1 MEKTAVKGKGSK
13 TKKKSGAPS
22 SGKKGSRKKSGT
34 GGVRRDIIEPVS
46 AFFRNEVVRFV
57 AGVIFGILAVF
68 TFVSI
73 ISYLFTWAEDQSLL
87 TDDNIFSNIVTAENV
102 GGKVGFLSAN
112 LLVSKW
118 FGLGAFII
126 PFFFAGVSV
135 YCFRKGKIRLV
146 RLFAL
151 SLMGCIVLSTVFS
164 YIFSFTSA
172 NDLFG
177 DGAGGSYGYYINEWL
192 VSMTG
197 AFGAACIILFFLILW
212 IILLNTKIVRKITG
226 FFDSLFAKAGQGE
239 ASAEGV
245 PAAEGQEGEAGEDD
259 GGDDDGG
266 DEGDGDDEG
275 DDWDE
280 EDGEDDD
287 SEEDEGDS
295 EDEGE
300 AGEEDGEKERG
311 GQDGPVFEIIEQPL
325 PRPVEPRSSE
335 AASSVAASTA
345 AAAGQPGTAGMPS
358 GTEVPAASVP
368 GAQDVPPLEVLN
380 ADGADYSEV
389 LTDEQWRTRYDP
401 RLSLSTYRMP
411 DLSLLKDYSDQ
422 TYDVT
427 REELEKNNRRI
438 VTTLK
443 DYKISISKISAR
455 VGPTVTLYEVVP
467 APGVRVAQIMRLEDD
482 IARSLAARGVRV
494 VTLAGTNAIG
504 IEVANEKPSIV
515 SMRSILEDP
524 KFNAVAGKYDLP
536 VVIGRTISN
545 EAMSFDLTKMPH
557 LLVAGATGQGKSV
570 GLNAIITSLLYHKHP
585 SELKFVLVDPKKV
598 ELSLYAPLEKHYLAK
613 LPDSDEAIITDT
625 KRVVYTLRSLCK
637 LMDRRYDLLK
647 AASVR
652 NVKEY
657 NEKFLSRR
665 LNPYKGHEYMPYIVV
680 IIDEFADLLMT
691 AGREIEEPIARL
703 AQLARA
709 IGIHLVIATQRPT
722 TNIITGTIK
731 ANFPARIAFRVMSS
745 VDSKTILDQTGAK
758 QLIGRGDMLIATG
771 SSEPVRVQC
780 AFIDTPEVE
789 NVARFV
795 SSQAGFGGAY
805 LLPECEMDEGEDGPV
820 KKLSGGNRDDLFKEA
835 ARLIVRE
842 QQGSTSLIQRKMN
855 LGYNRAGRIMD
866 QLEDAG
872 IVGPSEGSKPR
883 QVRITSLES
892 LEELLSTL

>member
-1 MEKTAVKGKGSK
+1 MEKAAVNGKGGK
-13 TKKKSGAPS
+13 AKKKSAP
-22 SGKKGSRKKSGT
+22 KAKKKSKSKRKST
-34 GGVRRDIIEPVS
+34 FAPLLS
-46 AFFRNEVVRFV
+46 FLQNEVVRFV
-57 AGVIFGILAVF
+57 AGVVFAILSIF

-73 ISYLFTWAEDQSLL
+73 LSYLFTWAEDQSLL
-87 TDDNIFSNIVTAENV
+87 SDDNLFSNIVTAENL
-102 GGKVGFLSAN
+102 GGKLGFLSAN

-126 PFFFAGVSV
+126 PFFFAGVAV
-135 YCFRKGKIRLV
+135 YCFRRGRV
-146 RLFAL
+146 RLLRLFTL

-164 YIFSFTSA
+164 FIFSFTSA
-172 NDLFG
+172 KTLFG

-197 AFGAACIILFFLILW
+197 VFGAACIIGFFLILW
-212 IILLNTKIVRKITG
+212 IILLNTKIVQKITSL
-226 FFDSLFAKAGQGE
+226 FDSLFNKKKETDGP
-239 ASAEGV
+239 EGI
-245 PAAEGQEGEAGEDD
+245 ERQEEDEYMVEEDDEDEDEDDEEDDDDEEDEEDEENEEDD
-259 GGDDDGG
+259 GDGKG
-266 DEGDGDDEG
+266 NTDGSEEETGTAGADGD
-275 DDWDE
+275 
-280 EDGEDDD
+280 
-287 SEEDEGDS
+287 
-295 EDEGE
+295 
-300 AGEEDGEKERG
+300 
-311 GQDGPVFEIIEQPL
+311 PVFEIIEQPV
-325 PRPVEPRSSE
+325 PEP
-335 AASSVAASTA
+335 
-345 AAAGQPGTAGMPS
+345 
-358 GTEVPAASVP
+358 VPAVEVERSEP
-368 GAQDVPPLEVLN
+368 EQQPDVPPLEVLSGE
-380 ADGADYSEV
+380 ASDFSAV
-389 LTDEQWRTRYDP
+389 LSDDQWRARYDP
-401 RLSLSTYRMP
+401 RLSLSNYRMP

-422 TYDVT
+422 TNEVSRD
-427 REELEKNNRRI
+427 ELEKNNRRI
-438 VTTLK
+438 VSTLK

-494 VTLAGTNAIG
+494 VTLTGTNAIG

-524 KFNAVAGKYDLP
+524 KFNSVAGKYDLP

-570 GLNAIITSLLYHKHP
+570 GLNAIITSLLYRKHP

-598 ELSLYAPLEKHYLAK
+598 ELSLYSPLEKHYLAK
-613 LPDSDEAIITDT
+613 LPDAEEAIITDT

-745 VDSKTILDQTGAK
+745 VDSKTILDQTGAN
-758 QLIGRGDMLIATG
+758 QLVGRGDMLISTG

-789 NVARFV
+789 NIATFI
-795 SSQAGFGGAY
+795 SAQAGFGGAY
-805 LLPECEMDEGEDGPV
+805 LLPECDMEDGEDGPV
-820 KKLSGGNRDDLFKEA
+820 KKLSGGARDDLFKEA

-883 QVRITSLES
+883 QVRITSIES

>member
-1 MEKTAVKGKGSK
+1 MEKAAVKGKEGK
-13 TKKKSGAPS
+13 GKKKSAAGAKKKG
-22 SGKKGSRKKSGT
+22 SGKKTSASRRS
-34 GGVRRDIIEPVS
+34 RSNAMAPVL
-46 AFFRNEVVRFV
+46 AFLQNEVVRFV
-57 AGVIFGILAVF
+57 AGVVFAILSIF
-68 TFVSI
+68 TFVSLL
-73 ISYLFTWAEDQSLL
+73 SYLFTWAEDQSLL
-87 TDDNIFSNIVTAENV
+87 SDDNLFSNIVTAENI
-102 GGKVGFLSAN
+102 GGKLGFLSAN

-126 PFFFAGVSV
+126 PFFFAGVAV
-135 YCFRKGKIRLV
+135 YCFRKGRVRLL

-151 SLMGCIVLSTVFS
+151 SLMGCIVLSTAFS
-164 YIFSFTSA
+164 FIFSFTSA
-172 NDLFG
+172 KALFG

-197 AFGAACIILFFLILW
+197 AFGAACIIFFFLVLW
-212 IILLNTKIVRKITG
+212 AILLNTKIVRKITA
-226 FFDSLFAKAGQGE
+226 FFDSLFAKKE
-239 ASAEGV
+239 
-245 PAAEGQEGEAGEDD
+245 EAGAQSPEEEMTDEDGADGDNEEDD
-259 GGDDDGG
+259 DGDDD
-266 DEGDGDDEG
+266 D

-280 EDGEDDD
+280 EDD
-287 SEEDEGDS
+287 EENENEEEG
-295 EDEGE
+295 
-300 AGEEDGEKERG
+300 GEEEEPAAEAPKQ
-311 GQDGPVFEIIEQPL
+311 QDGPVFEIIDQPV
-325 PRPVEPRSSE
+325 PEPVR
-335 AASSVAASTA
+335 SVAVTA
-345 AAAGQPGTAGMPS
+345 AEQVSQISQAAPVPVGEPSAAVAAGAVAAAVS
-358 GTEVPAASVP
+358 GNAAEAVS
-368 GAQDVPPLEVLN
+368 QDIPPLQILN
-380 ADGADYSEV
+380 GDPTDYSAV
-389 LTDEQWRTRYDP
+389 LSDEQWKTRYDP

-422 TYDVT
+422 THEVS

-438 VTTLK
+438 VSTLK

-515 SMRSILEDP
+515 SMKSIMEDP
-524 KFNAVAGKYDLP
+524 KFNAAKYDLP

-545 EAMSFDLTKMPH
+545 EAMSFDLAKMPH

-570 GLNAIITSLLYHKHP
+570 GLNAIITSLLYKKHP

-598 ELSLYAPLEKHYLAK
+598 ELSLYSPLEKHYLAK
-613 LPDSDEAIITDT
+613 LPDAEEAIITDT

-637 LMDRRYDLLK
+637 LMDHRYDLLK

-745 VDSKTILDQTGAK
+745 IDSKTILDQTGAN
-758 QLIGRGDMLIATG
+758 QLVGRGDMLISTG

-789 NVARFV
+789 NIATFI
-795 SSQAGFGGAY
+795 SSQTGFGGAY
-805 LLPECEMDEGEDGPV
+805 LLPECEMEDGEDGPV
-820 KKLSGGNRDDLFKEA
+820 KKLSGGARDDLFKEA

-892 LEELLSTL
+892 LDELLSTL

>member
-1 MEKTAVKGKGSK
+1 MEKTAVKGKEGK
-13 TKKKSGAPS
+13 GKKKSAAGAKKKG
-22 SGKKGSRKKSGT
+22 SGKKTSASRRS
-34 GGVRRDIIEPVS
+34 RSNAMAPVL
-46 AFFRNEVVRFV
+46 AFLQNEVVRFV
-57 AGVIFGILAVF
+57 AGVVFAILSIF
-68 TFVSI
+68 TFVSLL
-73 ISYLFTWAEDQSLL
+73 SYLFTWAEDQSLL
-87 TDDNIFSNIVTAENV
+87 SDDNLFSNIVTAENI
-102 GGKVGFLSAN
+102 GGKLGFLSAN

-126 PFFFAGVSV
+126 PFFFAGVAV
-135 YCFRKGKIRLV
+135 YCFRKGRVRLL

-151 SLMGCIVLSTVFS
+151 SLMGCIVLSTAFS
-164 YIFSFTSA
+164 FIFSFTSA
-172 NDLFG
+172 KALFG

-197 AFGAACIILFFLILW
+197 AFGAACIIFFFLVLW
-212 IILLNTKIVRKITG
+212 AILLNTKIVRKITA
-226 FFDSLFAKAGQGE
+226 FFDSLFAKKE
-239 ASAEGV
+239 
-245 PAAEGQEGEAGEDD
+245 EAGAQSPEEEMTDEDGADGDNEEEDD
-259 GGDDDGG
+259 GDDD
-266 DEGDGDDEG
+266 DEDE
-275 DDWDE
+275 DWDE
-280 EDGEDDD
+280 EDDED
-287 SEEDEGDS
+287 SENEE
-295 EDEGE
+295 EGE
-300 AGEEDGEKERG
+300 EVEPAAEEAPKQ
-311 GQDGPVFEIIEQPL
+311 QDGPVFEIIDQPV
-325 PRPVEPRSSE
+325 PEPVR
-335 AASSVAASTA
+335 SVAMTAEEQVSQISQAAPVPVGEPSAAVAAGAVA
-345 AAAGQPGTAGMPS
+345 AAVS
-358 GTEVPAASVP
+358 GNAAEAVS
-368 GAQDVPPLEVLN
+368 QDIPPLQILN
-380 ADGADYSEV
+380 GDPTDYSAV
-389 LTDEQWRTRYDP
+389 LSDEQWKTRYDP

-422 TYDVT
+422 THEVS

-438 VTTLK
+438 VSTLK

-515 SMRSILEDP
+515 SMKSIMEDP
-524 KFNAVAGKYDLP
+524 KFNAAKYDLP

-545 EAMSFDLTKMPH
+545 EAMSFDLAKMPH

-570 GLNAIITSLLYHKHP
+570 GLNAIITSLLYKKHP

-598 ELSLYAPLEKHYLAK
+598 ELSLYSPLEKHYLAK
-613 LPDSDEAIITDT
+613 LPDAEEAIITDT

-637 LMDRRYDLLK
+637 LMDHRYDLLK

-745 VDSKTILDQTGAK
+745 IDSKTILDQTGAN
-758 QLIGRGDMLIATG
+758 QLVGRGDMLISTG

-789 NVARFV
+789 NIATFI

-805 LLPECEMDEGEDGPV
+805 LLPECDMEDSEDGPV
-820 KKLSGGNRDDLFKEA
+820 KKISGGNRDDLFKEA

-892 LEELLSTL
+892 LDELLSTL

>member
-1 MEKTAVKGKGSK
+1 MEKTTV
-13 TKKKSGAPS
+13 KKKSG
-22 SGKKGSRKKSGT
+22 GKAKAGRKK
-34 GGVRRDIIEPVS
+34 RKRAADS
-46 AFFRNEVVRFV
+46 ALAPLREFLQNEVVRFV
-57 AGVIFGILAVF
+57 AGVVFAIIAVF

-73 ISYLFTWAEDQSLL
+73 LSYLFTWAEDQSLL
-87 TDDNIFSNIVTAENV
+87 SDDNLFSNIVTAENL
-102 GGKVGFLSAN
+102 GGKLGFLSAN
-112 LLVSKW
+112 LLVYKW
-118 FGLGAFII
+118 FGRG
-126 PFFFAGVSV
+126 
-135 YCFRKGKIRLV
+135 
-146 RLFAL
+146 
-151 SLMGCIVLSTVFS
+151 VFS
-164 YIFSFTSA
+164 FIFSFTSA
-172 NDLFG
+172 KALFG

-197 AFGAACIILFFLILW
+197 VFGAACIIGFFLILW
-212 IILLNTKIVRKITG
+212 IILLNTKIVRRITV
-226 FFDSLFAKAGQGE
+226 FFDSLFK
-239 ASAEGV
+239 SRN
-245 PAAEGQEGEAGEDD
+245 EAGEGEVEEEAEEYEED
-259 GGDDDGG
+259 GEEEYDGEEE
-266 DEGDGDDEG
+266 DEEGD
-275 DDWDE
+275 DE
-280 EDGEDDD
+280 EDGEDAPDM
-287 SEEDEGDS
+287 EEKD
-295 EDEGE
+295 GE
-300 AGEEDGEKERG
+300 AKPEPE
-311 GQDGPVFEIIEQPL
+311 GPVFEIIEQPL
-325 PRPVEPRSSE
+325 PVPVRSD
-335 AASSVAASTA
+335 AASGEVSAAVAHAESGTA
-345 AAAGQPGTAGMPS
+345 VEEQPGPESGVSVQEPAGDQP
-358 GTEVPAASVP
+358 E
-368 GAQDVPPLEVLN
+368 VPPLEIINGEVS
-380 ADGADYSEV
+380 DYSAV
-389 LTDEQWRTRYDP
+389 LTDEQWRARYDP
-401 RLSLSTYRMP
+401 RLSLSNYRMP
-411 DLSLLKDYSDQ
+411 ELSLLKDYSDQ
-422 TYDVT
+422 ISEVSRD
-427 REELEKNNRRI
+427 ELEKNNRRI
-438 VTTLK
+438 VSTLK

-494 VTLAGTNAIG
+494 VTLTGTNAIG
-504 IEVANEKPSIV
+504 IEVANEKPSVV

-524 KFNAVAGKYDLP
+524 KFMAAAVKYDLP

-570 GLNAIITSLLYHKHP
+570 GLNAIITSLLYRKHP

-598 ELSLYAPLEKHYLAK
+598 ELSLYSPLEKHYLAK
-613 LPDSDEAIITDT
+613 LPDSEEAIITDT

-637 LMDRRYDLLK
+637 LMDHRYDLLK

-665 LNPYKGHEYMPYIVV
+665 LNPFKGHEYMPYIVV

-745 VDSKTILDQTGAK
+745 VDSKTILDQTGAN
-758 QLIGRGDMLIATG
+758 QLVGRGDMLISTG

-780 AFIDTPEVE
+780 AFVDTPEVE
-789 NVARFV
+789 NIAGFI

-805 LLPECEMDEGEDGPV
+805 LLPECEVEDGEDGSV
-820 KKLSGGNRDDLFKEA
+820 KKISGGTRDDLFKEA

>member
-1 MEKTAVKGKGSK
+1 ML
-13 TKKKSGAPS
+13 AP
-22 SGKKGSRKKSGT
+22 
-34 GGVRRDIIEPVS
+34 VL
-46 AFFRNEVVRFV
+46 AFLQNEVVRFV
-57 AGVIFGILAVF
+57 AGTVFALLAVF
-68 TFVSI
+68 TFVSLL
-73 ISYLFTWAEDQSLL
+73 SYLFTWAEDQSLL
-87 TDDNIFSNIVTAENV
+87 SDDNLFSNIVSAENM
-102 GGKVGFLSAN
+102 GGKIGFLSAN
-112 LLVSKW
+112 LLVSRW
-118 FGLGAFII
+118 FGLGSFVI

-135 YCFRKGKIRLV
+135 YCFRKGRIRLL
-146 RLFAL
+146 RLSAL
-151 SLMGCIVLSTVFS
+151 SLMGCIVLSEVFS
-164 YIFSFTSA
+164 FIFSFTSA
-172 NDLFG
+172 KDLFG

-197 AFGAACIILFFLILW
+197 VFGAACIVLFFLVLW
-212 IILLNTKIVRKITG
+212 LILLNTKIVRRITG
-226 FFDSLFAKAGQGE
+226 FFDSLFARRSKAE
-239 ASAEGV
+239 EEEMLRADSDV
-245 PAAEGQEGEAGEDD
+245 DDAAEAADVEDD
-259 GGDDDGG
+259 GEGPEPDEDEADVDGEETDDA
-266 DEGDGDDEG
+266 E
-275 DDWDE
+275 DE
-280 EDGEDDD
+280 EEDDD
-287 SEEDEGDS
+287 AVEEVTP
-295 EDEGE
+295 
-300 AGEEDGEKERG
+300 EK
-311 GQDGPVFEIIEQPL
+311 QDGPVFEIIEQPL
-325 PRPVEPRSSE
+325 PEPVR
-335 AASSVAASTA
+335 SVAASA
-345 AAAGQPGTAGMPS
+345 AQDAVVSTEEPEAIS
-358 GTEVPAASVP
+358 GTEDAGTSPKE
-368 GAQDVPPLEVLN
+368 QDIPPLEVLN
-380 ADGADYSEV
+380 PESSDDYSAV
-389 LTDEQWRTRYDP
+389 LSDDQWRARYDP

-411 DLSLLKDYSDQ
+411 DLSLLKDYSGQ
-422 TYDVT
+422 VSEVS
-427 REELEKNNRRI
+427 REELEKNNRLI
-438 VTTLK
+438 VSTLK

-467 APGVRVAQIMRLEDD
+467 APGVRVAQIMRLESD

-494 VTLAGTNAIG
+494 VTLTGTNAIG

-570 GLNAIITSLLYHKHP
+570 GLNAIITSLLYRKHP

-598 ELSLYAPLEKHYLAK
+598 ELSLYSPLEKHYLAK
-613 LPDSDEAIITDT
+613 LPDAEEAIITDT

-637 LMDRRYDLLK
+637 LMDHRYDLLK

-657 NEKFLSRR
+657 NEKFLSRK

-745 VDSKTILDQTGAK
+745 IDSKTILDQTGAN
-758 QLIGRGDMLIATG
+758 QLVGRGDMLISTG

-789 NVARFV
+789 NIATFI

-805 LLPECEMDEGEDGPV
+805 LLPECEMEDGEDGPV
-820 KKLSGGNRDDLFKEA
+820 KKLSGGTRDDLFKEA

-892 LEELLSTL
+892 LDELLSTL